1 MIVSGTLSSNGKL
14 RISKSPREP
23 DLFPSFRTQVNMMIS
38 DKGKRKRYVAE
49 QTHGPPE
56 RLISPQER
64 LSATKLGTVY
74 QRKHSKDAEVLRLS
88 R

>member
-1 MIVSGTLSSNGKL
+1 
-14 RISKSPREP
+14 
-23 DLFPSFRTQVNMMIS
+23 MMIS